1 LQKKI
6 EDIILFAKLMGR
18 LKKTKRS
25 GWIRKVNVKQP
36 ESVADHS
43 FRTAILC
50 MIIGDMKR
58 LDTLKALKMALIHD
72 ACESLIGDLMHY
84 KDEREELR
92 KRELENDAMI
102 QILSLL
108 PEDMRKNY
116 SEIWKDFQNKESL
129 EARLVREIDKLEM
142 VFQALEYEEEGYDK
156 EKLSEFWNSVEDSV
170 NDSDAKAIFNM
181 LKRQSKINFQLH

>member
-1 LQKKI
+1 
-6 EDIILFAKLMGR
+6 
-18 LKKTKRS
+18 
-25 GWIRKVNVKQP
+25 
-36 ESVADHS
+36 
-43 FRTAILC
+43 

-58 LDTLKALKMALIHD
+58 LETLKALKMALIHD
-72 ACESLIGDLMHY
+72 ACESLTGDLMHN

-92 KRELENDAMI
+92 KKELENDAMI